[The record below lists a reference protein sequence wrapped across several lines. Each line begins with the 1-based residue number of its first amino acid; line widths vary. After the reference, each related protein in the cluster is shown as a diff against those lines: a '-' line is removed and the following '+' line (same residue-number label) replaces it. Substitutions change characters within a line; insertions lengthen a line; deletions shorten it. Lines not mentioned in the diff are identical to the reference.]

1 MSLLVKKLSN
11 DDLKNISAEN
21 KRDIHVETATVR
33 RTNESSYHLVGLH
46 TFTDGCKI
54 EISSDSIVRIQDGAE
69 DLSYTEENK
78 TAFKGETG
86 ECVTEYSGLA
96 TDGNPDRSWA
106 KAVFEENGIAPA
118 HFHRERVE
126 DYYITASGAE
136 GVIVIV
142 DGQSHELKV
151 GGHIQILARQ
161 VHQVIN
167 PSATHKVSL
176 IVKCAASWVY
186 TDHNRVA

>member
-21 KRDIHVETATVR
+21 KRDIHVEIATVR
-33 RTNESSYHLVGLH
+33 RTNESGYHLVGLH
-46 TFTDGCKI
+46 QFTDGCKI
-54 EISSDSIVRIQDGAE
+54 EISSDNIVHIQDGAE

-78 TAFKGETG
+78 PAFKGETG

-96 TDGNPDRSWA
+96 TDGNPARSWA
-106 KAVFEENGIAPA
+106 KAVFEENGVAPA

-126 DYYITASGAE
+126 DYYITASGPE